1 MDFKYNND
9 IKETIEAAH
18 NEAKAMRHEFV
29 TPEHIL
35 YVLLKQDEFIYA
47 LEDVAA
53 NIDGLKADIGKY
65 LESEPEKL
73 PENIEYEPENSQ
85 QMSEMFFKAHL
96 VVTYSGAEVME
107 IPHLVQTML
116 QLEDSWAAYYL
127 KKAINGDTADFLSM
141 LIDEYS
147 YDYDG
152 EESEDERERFEPWR
166 NFVTCI
172 NDNLENHNP
181 LIGRE
186 DEIEKTIRVLCR
198 KDKNNPL
205 HIGESGVGKTSL
217 IYGLAQRIEEGNVP
231 EKLKGMKIY
240 ELDLGGLIA
249 GTQYRGEFE
258 KRLKAVMNGVEKE
271 GKGIIYIDEIH
282 NLVGAGRTS
291 DGSMDASNMLKPYM
305 EGGKIRFIGSTTYE
319 EFNKYFSTSKGMV
332 RRFQQI
338 DINEPSVDE
347 TILIIKGL
355 IDKYEDFHGVKYEE
369 GVIEH
374 TVKVSDRYI
383 NDRFLPDK
391 AIDLI
396 DEAGAYREIHPL
408 TDGCSDKKENN
419 GNNFNTSNLVD
430 KNLIN
435 DILSRMC
442 KIEASSMK
450 DDDNTQLV
458 NLPERIKAKIYGQDE
473 AVRKVSEAVMLS
485 KAGLN
490 DENKPMASL
499 LFVGPTG
506 VGKTE
511 IAKVLASELGIG
523 LIRFDM
529 SEYSE
534 KHTVAK
540 LIGSPAGYVGY
551 EEGGLLTDAI
561 RKTPNCVLLLDEIE
575 KAHPDIFN
583 ILLQVMDYAVLTDN
597 KGRKSDCRHLI
608 LIMTSNAGAQYAH
621 QASIGFNS
629 KITAGASMMMQ
640 VKKTF
645 KPEFLNRLSATVV
658 FNDMDSNMAGLILNK
673 KLGEL
678 DSKLIQKGVV
688 MSVTEEAKSWLLK
701 KSITKEYGA
710 REMDRI
716 ISSQLKPLF
725 MREILFGKLKNGGK
739 AEVVVKDDEIVLDIY
754 SNDQVCTTD

>member
-408 TDGCSDKKENN
+408 TDGCSDEKENN

-629 KITAGASMMMQ
+629 KVTAGASMMMQ

-739 AEVVVKDDEIVLDIY
+739 AEVVVKDDEIVLDTCC
-754 SNDQVCTTD
+754 NDQVCTTD